1 MKLKVTRQL
10 IVMLLII
17 SPITINFQNTFAQ
30 DIQPIHIHL
39 TWQHDTETTITISW
53 RTFDK
58 TSSIVQYGIDDSYGT
73 EETGDETAVHH
84 VELIGLN
91 PDTVY
96 HYRVGNG
103 EVWSDDHTFKTGTS
117 ENHARFIAWG
127 DSRHNRPE
135 RRAIMNTVNSLD
147 FDFSVF
153 DGDFVDSG
161 LDGRQWLDWFDD
173 FSPLLSHKPFMSVL
187 GNHESNSSHFYNYF
201 SYPGKEEYYS
211 FNYGPI
217 HFICLHSCVPYYGV
231 TFDEQINW
239 LLNDLETYKDYDWK
253 IVVQHRP
260 AYSSS
265 ERNHEGDYDDIQT
278 LLVPIYE
285 EHNITMVISGHD
297 HWYERLQKNNITYVV
312 AGAAGA
318 PLYTIDEAYRIPES
332 VYSES
337 THHAVLIEIFENQL
351 DMRAFRIDRTIMDQ
365 YTINRV
371 DKPDLRCNNLPTTY
385 NISKGQSQNVTI
397 SIMNIGEVDILEE
410 TKAKVE
416 ISNGETWNITVPPL
430 NVYESVDFKYEWT
443 APDNGMYTWTVTTD
457 IGNQIDE
464 VVEDNNQAKFYFDAI
479 ETEKTGFFVKGIW
492 VFIAAL
498 GTIIITALIK
508 KRKN

>member
-1 MKLKVTRQL
+1 MKIKATKLLLVTFL
-10 IVMLLII
+10 IL
-17 SPITINFQNTFAQ
+17 SPITITFQTTFAQ
-30 DIQPIHIHL
+30 DTQPIHLHL
-39 TWQHDTETTITISW
+39 TWQHDTTTTITVSW
-53 RTFDK
+53 RTADK
-58 TSSIVQYGIDDSYGT
+58 TSSIVQYGTDDSYGN
-73 EETGDETAVHH
+73 EETRDEAVLHH
-84 VELIGLN
+84 VELVGLN

-103 EVWSDDHTFKTGTS
+103 EVWSDDYTFKTGTS
-117 ENHARFIAWG
+117 GNHARFIAWG

-153 DGDFVDSG
+153 NGDFVDSG
-161 LDGRQWLDWFDD
+161 LDGGQWIDWFED

-187 GNHESNSSHFYNYF
+187 GNHESNSSHYYNYF
-201 SYPGKEEYYS
+201 VYPGKEEYYS

-217 HFICLHSCVPYYGV
+217 HFIGLHSCVPYYGG

-239 LLNDLETYKDYDWK
+239 LLNDLETYKDYEWK
-253 IVVQHRP
+253 IVIQHRP

-265 ERNHEGDYDDIQT
+265 KRNHEGDYDDIQT

-285 EHNITMVISGHD
+285 EHNITMVIAGHD
-297 HWYERLQKNNITYVV
+297 HWYERLHKNNITYVV

-318 PLYTIDEAYRIPES
+318 PIYTINEDYRIAES

-337 THHAVLIEIFENQL
+337 THHAVLIEVFENQL
-351 DMRAFRIDRTIMDQ
+351 DMRAFRTDKTLMDQ
-365 YTINRV
+365 YTINKE

-410 TKAKVE
+410 TKTKVE
-416 ISNGETWNITVPPL
+416 ISNGETWNITIPPL
-430 NVYESVDFKYEWT
+430 DAYESVEFKYEWT
-443 APDNGMYTWTVTTD
+443 ASSNGLYTWTITTD
-457 IGNQIDE
+457 IENQIDE
-464 VVEDNNQAKFYFDAI
+464 VVEDNNQAKFCFDV
-479 ETEKTGFFVKGIW
+479 EGTEKTGS
-492 VFIAAL
+492 FIDSILGVVSAL
-498 GTIIITALIK
+498 SALFIVIVIM
-508 KRKN
+508 KRKR